1 MNEGK
6 MESEGANKLVEFTSV
21 QGDMEAEIIRGVLES
36 EGIKVLIKSDIVH
49 SVHPITVDG
58 LGEVRIY
65 VRKRDY
71 LRAKVVLSEYEDKDR
86 DDTS

>member
-1 MNEGK
+1 